1 MTASML
7 EHIGPWTEE
16 DYFALG
22 ETPDRVELFDGS
34 LIVSPAPSFRHQS
47 ISRALANALD
57 AGARAAGPEVYEAVN
72 VRLRQDRIAIP
83 DLAVLEPV
91 VIDALAAEA
100 SSIALIGEIVSPSN
114 AGTDRVLK
122 MRLYAD
128 AGIPWYLLAERN
140 ESGELTLRIFG
151 LQDGHYVEH
160 ASASPGTALRMTN
173 PFVINLDPAE
183 LG

>member
-7 EHIGPWTEE
+7 EHLGPWTEE

-34 LIVSPAPSFRHQS
+34 LIVSPAPSFGHQS
-47 ISRALANALD
+47 TSRAAANALD
-57 AGARAAGPEVYEAVN
+57 RGANAEGLRVYEAVN
-72 VRLRQDRIAIP
+72 VRLRRGRIAIP
-83 DLAVLEPV
+83 DLVVVEPV
-91 VIDALAAEA
+91 APEVQAADA
-100 SSIALIGEIVSPSN
+100 SSVALVGEIVSPSN

-122 MRLYAD
+122 MQLYAE
-128 AGIPWYLLAERN
+128 AGIPWYLLIERD
-140 ESGELTLRIFG
+140 SGRPALRLFR

-160 ASASPGTALRMTN
+160 ATVHDGQRLTMTE
-173 PFVINLDPAE
+173 PFAADLDPAL